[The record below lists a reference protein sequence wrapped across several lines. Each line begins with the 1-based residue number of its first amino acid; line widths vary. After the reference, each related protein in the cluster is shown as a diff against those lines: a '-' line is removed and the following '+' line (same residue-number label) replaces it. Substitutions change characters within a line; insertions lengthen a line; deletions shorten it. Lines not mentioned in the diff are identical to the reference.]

1 MSIHIGLTGWGDH
14 DSLYHS
20 NISPQ
25 EKLAVYAS
33 FFPVVEVDTAFY
45 AIQPEKNYE
54 KWVKETP
61 EHFSFVIKAYQ
72 TLTGHDRKSVTKD
85 EFRAVMDQYRES
97 IDPVLQSGKL
107 NSILF
112 QFPPWFDLKKEHVN
126 RLRVI
131 RDYFFD
137 LPLALE
143 FRNRTWFSPQYRQK
157 TLQFMKEE
165 KWIHTI
171 CDEPQVGEGS
181 VPVVLEPTHP
191 ERTLIR
197 FHGRNVHG
205 WNRNGRPDWRK
216 VRFLYRYSIEELS
229 EWSRWI
235 KQLQI
240 KTKHITILFN
250 NNSGKDA
257 ADNAKQL
264 MNLLNI
270 QYKGLNPRQMDL
282 FDGGLA

>member
-1 MSIHIGLTGWGDH
+1 
-14 DSLYHS
+14 
-20 NISPQ
+20 
-25 EKLAVYAS
+25 
-33 FFPVVEVDTAFY
+33 
-45 AIQPEKNYE
+45 
-54 KWVKETP
+54 
-61 EHFSFVIKAYQ
+61 
-72 TLTGHDRKSVTKD
+72 
-85 EFRAVMDQYRES
+85 
-97 IDPVLQSGKL
+97 
-107 NSILF
+107 
-112 QFPPWFDLKKEHVN
+112 
-126 RLRVI
+126 
-131 RDYFFD
+131 
-137 LPLALE
+137 
-143 FRNRTWFSPQYRQK
+143 
-157 TLQFMKEE
+157 MKEE

-171 CDEPQVGEGS
+171 CDEPQAGEGS